1 MEVALAKEPKKMVK
15 GKKRER
21 GGIPLPFTVST
32 EELYSILKA
41 WVKDRV
47 VALLECKHEP
57 TEEEKGNPL
66 YCRCHRRC
74 DHDTMVLL
82 CFEEYFP

>member
-47 VALLECKHEP
+47 VALPECKHEP
-57 TEEEKGNPL
+57 T
-66 YCRCHRRC
+66 
-74 DHDTMVLL
+74 
-82 CFEEYFP
+82 

>member
-1 MEVALAKEPKKMVK
+1 MEVALAEEPKKMVK

-66 YCRCHRRC
+66 YCRCHRRY
-74 DHDTMVLL
+74 DHDTMALL